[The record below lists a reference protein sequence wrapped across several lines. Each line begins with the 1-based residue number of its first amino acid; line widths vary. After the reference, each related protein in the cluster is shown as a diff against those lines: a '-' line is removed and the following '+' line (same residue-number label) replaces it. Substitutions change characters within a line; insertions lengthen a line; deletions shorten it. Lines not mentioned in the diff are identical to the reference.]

1 MILVFSKLKG
11 IKMTK
16 THEEY
21 DLVVIG
27 GGVNG
32 TGITVDAAGR
42 GLKVLLCE
50 KADLASATSSNS
62 SKLIH
67 GGLRYLEHYE
77 FGLVKQALAERETL
91 LKKAPHIMWPMRF
104 ILPHRPHLRP
114 AWMIRMGLFLYDNL
128 AKRNVLKGS
137 CGVKF
142 TDQSPMVSQIN
153 KGFEYSD
160 GWVDDARL
168 VTLNAVD
175 AQSKGATILTRTQC
189 VSAKRSNDQWEI
201 SLKNTLNGDITNIKA
216 KAIINAAGPWVKNFF
231 DTALKKKS
239 PKNIRLIKGSH
250 FVVPKIHN
258 DDQAYILQNED
269 KRIVFVLPY
278 EDDYSLVGT
287 TDVEYTGNPLE
298 AEISKEETE
307 YLVDIVNK
315 HFKKKI
321 SATDVVHSFSGVRP
335 LLDDESSSPDAITRD
350 YTLELE
356 HEQGKAPLLSV
367 YGGKITTYRKLSESA
382 VTQICKYFPKAT
394 SPWTKDA
401 PIPGGDFESQDLLL
415 ETLELAY
422 TFLPKPLLKRY
433 VRTYGMHSYMLL
445 QGVCSLDDMGKNFG
459 AGLFDKEV
467 NHLVNNEWA
476 MTADDILWRR
486 TKMGLRLTPVQKSD
500 LSQHV
505 MSLLN
510 DEKKAQ
516 LA

>member
-1 MILVFSKLKG
+1 
-11 IKMTK
+11 MTTK
-16 THEEY
+16 HEEY

-32 TGITVDAAGR
+32 TGIAVDAAGR

-50 KADLASATSSNS
+50 KEDLASATSSNS

-77 FGLVKQALAERETL
+77 FQLVKQALTEREIL
-91 LKKAPHIMWPMRF
+91 LQKAPHIMWPMRF

-128 AKRNVLKGS
+128 AKRKVLKGS
-137 CGVKF
+137 CGVKLNNN
-142 TDQSPMVSQIN
+142 SPLVSEIT

-175 AQSKGATILTRTQC
+175 AQNKGATILTRTQC
-189 VSAKRSNDQWEI
+189 VSAKRSNDDWDI
-201 SLKNTLNGDITNIKA
+201 SLEDTLTGDITNIKA

-258 DDQAYILQNED
+258 DNQAYILQNED

-287 TDVEYTGNPLE
+287 TDVEYIGNPLE
-298 AEISKEETE
+298 AKISEEETE

-315 HFKKKI
+315 HFKNKI
-321 SATDVVHSFSGVRP
+321 SAADVVHSFSGVRP

-350 YTLELE
+350 YTLELQDE
-356 HEQGKAPLLSV
+356 GGKAPLLSV

-382 VTQICKYFPKAT
+382 VTEICKYFPKAT
-394 SPWTKDA
+394 APWTKDA
-401 PIPGGDFESQDLLL
+401 PIPGGDFESQDSLLQKL
-415 ETLELAY
+415 EVANP
-422 TFLPKPLLKRY
+422 FLPISLLKRY
-433 VRTYGMHSYMLL
+433 VRTYGTHSYLIL
-445 QGVCSLDDMGKNFG
+445 QDVFSLDDMGENFG
-459 AGLFDKEV
+459 AGLFAQEI
-467 NHLVNNEWA
+467 NYLVKSEWA

-486 TKMGLRLTPVQKSD
+486 TKMGLRLTPIQKTA
-500 LSQHV
+500 LSHYV
-505 MSLLN
+505 LSLLN
-510 DEKKAQ
+510 EDKKLRSA
-516 LA
+516 